1 MTEKSRQQDSN
12 RWCCALGEQL
22 RGAFHS
28 GNLALYGRCPF
39 PDMSVEESSFDHGS
53 STRELAPAGLEARR
67 LIPLVVEHIPV
78 SSGKVPPLMTRQ
90 LGNSAAFAA
99 AGRILSRPLMRPVT
113 RTFSNLHAAVYRLT
127 RGSAQSRK
135 YPTMLLTVTG
145 RRSGKAYTVPLI
157 YIRDGERLV
166 IAAAYAGSDTDPSWW
181 RNLLA
186 HPRAVA
192 QVNRDI
198 FTVEAELAKADERP
212 GTYGGALSRCIPTSP
227 TTSSAPAERSPSSCL
242 HRTADEPPSAMIPT
256 AISGGVGPVDERSQ
270 LVIGLAQWH
279 EQPGACLSKVS

>member
-1 MTEKSRQQDSN
+1 
-12 RWCCALGEQL
+12 
-22 RGAFHS
+22 
-28 GNLALYGRCPF
+28 
-39 PDMSVEESSFDHGS
+39 
-53 STRELAPAGLEARR
+53 
-67 LIPLVVEHIPV
+67 
-78 SSGKVPPLMTRQ
+78 MTRQ
-90 LGNSAAFAA
+90 PGNSAAFAA

-198 FTVEAELAKADERP
+198 FIVEADLAKADERP
-212 GTYGGALSRCIPTSP
+212 DLWRRLVEMYPYFTDYQQRTSRAIPVVVLTP
-227 TTSSAPAERSPSSCL
+227 
-242 HRTADEPPSAMIPT
+242 HR
-256 AISGGVGPVDERSQ
+256 G
-270 LVIGLAQWH
+270 
-279 EQPGACLSKVS
+279 